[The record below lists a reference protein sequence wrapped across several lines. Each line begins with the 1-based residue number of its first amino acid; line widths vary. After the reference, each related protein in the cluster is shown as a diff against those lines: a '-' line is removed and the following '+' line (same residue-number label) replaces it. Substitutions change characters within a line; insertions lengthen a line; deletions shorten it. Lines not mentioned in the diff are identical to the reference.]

1 MKKTVLYLRLSL
13 LALALTLTALS
24 MAPAPAEAA
33 KSCEYYCGPAGPYSC
48 PYAPAFL
55 NCTWTGF

>member
-24 MAPAPAEAA
+24 MAPAPAEAV
-33 KSCEYYCGPAGPYSC
+33 KSCEYYCGPAGGNYC
-48 PYAPAFL
+48 PYAPSYL
-55 NCTWTGF
+55 GCTWDV